1 MAAAKKA
8 TPATETPEETTT
20 HLVPYQGAQKE
31 AVETLN
37 TAKQVLSSIKSLE
50 IVDDASF
57 RDAADIL
64 KQVKTWT
71 KELEGKR
78 DSVTK
83 PMNAA
88 LSVIRGWFKPTLD
101 TLFTAEVTLKRA
113 IAGYEQLAREK
124 NEAAMKAMAE
134 AAQAQD
140 MAAVSVAVSSI
151 VGTPKVAGLSVRKVL
166 RWKVVNASQVP
177 REYLSIDP
185 SKVDAAV
192 TAAKGTVT
200 PTPSIPGIEF
210 YEENVV
216 SSRS

>member
-8 TPATETPEETTT
+8 PVPEELQEQ
-20 HLVPYQGAQKE
+20 LVPYQGAQKE
-31 AVETLN
+31 AIEN
-37 TAKQVLSSIKSLE
+37 HDTAKEVLASIKAME

-57 RDAADIL
+57 KEAADIL

-83 PMNAA
+83 PLNAV
-88 LSVIRGWFKPTLD
+88 LTVIRGWFKPTLD
-101 TLFTAEVTLKRA
+101 TLSQAEASLKHS
-113 IAGYEQLAREK
+113 IAGYELMARAK

-134 AAQAQD
+134 AAQAKD
-140 MAAVSVAVSSI
+140 MPGVSLAVSGI
-151 VGTPKVAGLSVRKVL
+151 VGTPKVAGLNVRKVL
-166 RWKVVNASQVP
+166 KWRVVDASQVP

-192 TAAKGTVT
+192 TAAKGTIT
-200 PTPSIPGIEF
+200 PVPSIPGIEF
-210 YEENVV
+210 YEDSVV
-216 SSRS
+216 SARS